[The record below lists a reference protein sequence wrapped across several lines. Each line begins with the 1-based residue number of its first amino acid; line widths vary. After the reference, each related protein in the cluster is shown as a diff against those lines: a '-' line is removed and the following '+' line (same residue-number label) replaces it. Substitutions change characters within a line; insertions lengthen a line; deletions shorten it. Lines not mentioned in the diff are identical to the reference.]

1 VQVQHSLKQ
10 WNDLAATFQAFF
22 STYGTTTS
30 SDESCTFVADP
41 KKVETAFSIHRD
53 GRFSASM
60 PLHEVDARVEDVIFG
75 MEEKTVQCKGVF
87 GEYTYR
93 IPQQLIGA

>member
-1 VQVQHSLKQ
+1 MQIEHSLEQ
-10 WNDLAATFQAFF
+10 WSELASTFEVFF
-22 STYGTTTS
+22 STYGTTTL

-41 KKVETAFSIHRD
+41 RKVETAFSIHRD
-53 GRFSASM
+53 GRFTASM
-60 PLHEVDARVEDVIFG
+60 PLHEVDARVDDVIFG
-75 MEEKTVQCKGVF
+75 MEEKTVQCKGAF